1 MSDPGLPVLSDSEIA
16 GLVEGRKDAAVTARV
31 EAMGTDTVLA
41 RAFATMAA
49 GFLPERAV
57 GASAVIQWELAT
69 PSGKRTW
76 QVTVADGT
84 CSVAPGNAAV
94 ARVTLA
100 LGVADF
106 LRFMAG
112 RLDGMRA
119 FMTGRLRVSGDLM
132 LAQAMQP
139 WFSPPEIGSP

>member
-1 MSDPGLPVLSDSEIA
+1 MTDPSGVPLSSAELDSLL
-16 GLVEGRKDAAVTARV
+16 GQRTDAEVGAEV
-31 EAMGTDTVLA
+31 EAAGIDSVLE
-41 RAFATMAA
+41 RAFATMEAS
-49 GFLPERAV
+49 FLPDKAT

-69 PSGKRTW
+69 ASGTRTW

-84 CSVAPGNAAV
+84 CSVAPGSTAV

-100 LGVADF
+100 LDLAAF
-106 LRFMAG
+106 LRFLAG
-112 RLDGMRA
+112 RLDGMQA

-139 WFSPPEIGSP
+139 WFAPAA

>member
-1 MSDPGLPVLSDSEIA
+1 MTDPGNGVLSSAELASII
-16 GLVEGRKDAAVTARV
+16 EGPTDEEVGAALEVL
-31 EAMGTDTVLA
+31 GTDDVLG

-49 GFLPERAV
+49 SFLPERAA

-69 PSGKRTW
+69 ASGTRTW
-76 QVTVADGT
+76 QVCVADGA
-84 CSVAPGNAAV
+84 CSVAPGDTAV

-106 LRFMAG
+106 LRFLAG
-112 RLDGMRA
+112 RLDGMQA

-139 WFSPPEIGSP
+139 WFSPAA